1 MKRRFKH
8 ALQWIGKRGSF
19 FVAILFLGVAV
30 LLLWFLNNAYT
41 QTNTSVAIAIAAI
54 SAFFAAVSS
63 VASLLQAVEIQR
75 QRENQERPYVI
86 VYFDATN
93 RGGMYFIVENSGNS
107 PAVDVLF
114 EFTPVPID
122 FAGRPLNQV
131 SLFQKPISFLPAGR
145 IYRQIID
152 TSSKFLAEDRPTVY
166 RVKTTYS
173 SVYNEMYNENIEF
186 DLSYLKQATLPG
198 KSVEENL
205 EDISKQLKD
214 LYTLLNSA
222 KGMNSLLIESP
233 EQHQKR
239 MERWAQ
245 ETKRKV
251 KAKRTKTT
259 K

>member
-131 SLFQKPISFLPAGR
+131 SLFQKPISFLPPGK

-152 TSSKFLAEDRPTVY
+152 ASFKFLAEGKPTQY
-166 RVKTTYS
+166 RIKTTYS
-173 SVYNEMYNENIEF
+173 SIYNEMFTDIIEF

-198 KSVEENL
+198 KSIEENL

-214 LYTLLNSA
+214 LHTLLNSA
-222 KGMNSLLIESP
+222 KGMNSLLVESP
-233 EQHQKR
+233 EQYQKR
-239 MERWAQ
+239 VGKLVREA
-245 ETKRKV
+245 KRKS
-251 KAKRTKTT
+251 KAKPAKTT